1 MHQPDPITRARDPP
15 RAKSWGAA
23 RESGESGHH
32 ARARAVHVQ
41 YANFSY
47 WDTGKTRTK
56 KTVGWES
63 MYITM
68 GTAVYGYISYEFL
81 GLVARPAAPAT

>member
-1 MHQPDPITRARDPP
+1 MSASNTIREP
-15 RAKSWGAA
+15 RWGAA
-23 RESGESGHH
+23 PESGESGHH
-32 ARARAVHVQ
+32 ARARAVQ
-41 YANFSY
+41 YANLRY

-56 KTVGWES
+56 KTVGWEC

-81 GLVARPAAPAT
+81 GLFEVVKKVQ